1 MVVGEE
7 VFVLVPPFL
16 ERVSRRFNL
25 MVLPE
30 LHVQPIKLVWQRWM
44 FYNSKGNFV
53 FRLKFLFNKLPP
65 FPTKLHYVK
74 ILHGFLINL
83 FILDDHLHYL
93 KAQNQIFHSALVS
106 STFPSAIR

>member
-53 FRLKFLFNKLPP
+53 FRLKFLVNKLPP
-65 FPTKLHYVK
+65 SPAKLYLCQN
-74 ILHGFLINL
+74 ISWLFDQLI
-83 FILDDHLHYL
+83 Y
-93 KAQNQIFHSALVS
+93 
-106 STFPSAIR
+106 IR